1 MILAYL
7 RHHDDMTS
15 RMMSPVFAGRGDEL
29 AALAGAFE
37 EAAGGT
43 PRTVL
48 LGGEAGVGKSRLAG
62 EFAARVRDRALV
74 LAGGCVEL
82 STAGLP
88 YAPFG
93 AALRELVRERGTAEV
108 AALLPGQA
116 AGELAGLLPEF
127 GALPSG
133 ADPATARARL
143 FELLLA
149 LLEGLAERQ
158 PVLLVI
164 EDVHWADP
172 ASCDLLSF
180 LVRNLRQAAVLM
192 VVTFRSDDLH
202 RNHPLRPL
210 LAGLERMDG
219 VTRLELGRLSRGQV
233 GAQLEGI
240 LGRTASPSVLDAVW
254 GRGGGN
260 PLFTE
265 ALVNR
270 EGTVSAALPWTLR
283 ELLAGAVKDLPE
295 ATQEVLRTAAVGGS
309 RSGHALLAAVTGW
322 DDTSVTAA
330 VRPAVAANVLVS
342 DGDGYA
348 FRHQLIR
355 EAVLEDLLPGERAQ
369 AHRRFA
375 LALASSAGAGAAVS
389 VARHWRG
396 AGEASLALEAAWRA
410 AGETGAAFAYA
421 QRLQMLEQ
429 VLELWDQVPD
439 AAART
444 GTDHIGVLMLA
455 ADAARWAG
463 QAQRGLALV
472 EAALAALDESGDGS
486 GDGSGDRERVASAL
500 LRRAGLRREL
510 LLPGQLDELREALR
524 LAAAPSRVRAQVMAQ
539 VCWALR
545 REDRHQE
552 AARLAAE
559 LRALADELGDEE
571 CQAEAEMLLAAVG
584 ALRGEDTF
592 AALYRARDHAAR
604 IGSAQIEAW
613 AYLTASHVLE
623 GRGHHEL
630 AIQAGLDGLARARE
644 LGLARQV
651 AAPIAGNLAE
661 SLASAGR
668 WDEALETLEEVL
680 SLELPARGSLHPLLG
695 RGTLAVARG
704 ELEVAADMLAAVRAL
719 PAGLWAE
726 AQCALPLARLE
737 IEYRLAS
744 GDLAG
749 ALGAAGAIPPYGP
762 ETDPRYPW
770 AVLVTAM
777 RACAEVAA
785 AGLPAGDLARVRKGL
800 ASRAA
805 VVPQVSP
812 LHRAYAVTFAAEAG
826 REPGAD
832 VALWDAA
839 ALAWGGLG
847 QPYPEAYALLR
858 AAGAGV
864 AGDREGAG
872 VRLARAGELAGRL
885 RAAPLEQEIG
895 QLARRARIQLPGAVS
910 AGGGVPF
917 GLTAREMEVLRL
929 VAAGRGNREI
939 AAELF
944 ISPRTASVHVSNILS
959 KLAVSS
965 RGEAAATAHRLH
977 LFD

>member
-1 MILAYL
+1 
-7 RHHDDMTS
+7 
-15 RMMSPVFAGRGDEL
+15 MMSPVFAGRGDEL
-29 AALAGAFE
+29 AALTEAFE

-74 LAGGCVEL
+74 LTGGCVEL
-82 STAGLP
+82 STASLP

-127 GALPSG
+127 GSLPAG

-143 FELLLA
+143 FELLLT
-149 LLEGLAERQ
+149 LLERLGERR
-158 PVLLVI
+158 PAVLVV
-164 EDVHWADP
+164 EDLHWADP
-172 ASCDLLSF
+172 PTCDLLSF
-180 LVRNLRQAAVLM
+180 LVRNLRQAGVL
-192 VVTFRSDDLH
+192 VVGTFRSDELH
-202 RNHPLRPL
+202 RGHSLRAV

-219 VTRLELGRLSRGQV
+219 VAVLSLPRLTRLDV
-233 GAQLEGI
+233 AAQLAGI
-240 LGRTASPSVLDAVW
+240 FGRAAAPSVLDAVW
-254 GRGGGN
+254 ARGAGN

-265 ALVNR
+265 ALVHR
-270 EGTVSAALPWTLR
+270 DGTVSDGLPWTLR
-283 ELLAGAVKDLPE
+283 ELLAGAVKELPP
-295 ATQEVLRTAAVGGS
+295 ATQEVLRTAAVGGP
-309 RSGHALLAAVTGW
+309 RVGHALVAAVTGW
-322 DDTSVTAA
+322 DSAAVTAA

-355 EAVLEDLLPGERAQ
+355 EAVLEELLPGERAQ
-369 AHRRFA
+369 AHRGFA
-375 LALASSAGAGAAVS
+375 VALSAAAGAELSGAEAAVA
-389 VARHWRG
+389 VALHWRG
-396 AGEASLALEAAWRA
+396 AGETALALDAAWLA
-410 AGETGAAFAYA
+410 AGAAGAAFGYA

-429 VLELWDQVPD
+429 VLELWSRVPD
-439 AAART
+439 ASSRT
-444 GTDHIGVLMLA
+444 GTDHVDVLMLA

-472 EAALAALDESGDGS
+472 EAALAELDSGARSGS
-486 GDGSGDRERVASAL
+486 GPVGGARDGERRAAGL
-500 LRRAGLRREL
+500 LRRAGLLREL

-524 LAAAPSRVRAQVMAQ
+524 LAAAPSRIRAQVLAQ

-545 REDRHQE
+545 REDHHGE
-552 AARLAAE
+552 AARLAGE

-571 CQAEAEMLLAAVG
+571 GRVEADMLLAAEG

-592 AALYRARDHAAR
+592 DALFRARDQAAFL
-604 IGSAQIEAW
+604 GAGQLEVW

-623 GRGHHEL
+623 GRGGYEL
-630 AIQAGLDGLARARE
+630 AIQAGRDGLARARE

-661 SLASAGR
+661 ALAAAGR
-668 WDEALETLEEVL
+668 WDEALEILEEVL
-680 SLELPARGSLHPLLG
+680 SLELPARGRVHPLLV

-704 ELEVAADMLAAVRAL
+704 ELSLAAEMLAAARAL

-737 IEYRLAS
+737 IEYRLAA

-749 ALGAAGAIPPYGP
+749 AVSLAVPAYGS

-770 AVLVTAM
+770 ALLVTAM
-777 RACAEVAA
+777 RACAEVAVA
-785 AGLPAGDLARVRKGL
+785 GVPATEVAGLLEELTG
-800 ASRAA
+800 RAA
-805 VVPQVSP
+805 AVPRVNP
-812 LHRAYAVTFAAEAG
+812 LHEAYAVTFAAEAG
-826 REPGAD
+826 RASGLAD
-832 VALWDAA
+832 VAGWDAA
-839 ALAWGGLG
+839 AGAWDALG
-847 QPYPEAYALLR
+847 QPYPTAYALLR
-858 AAGAGV
+858 AAAAAA

-872 VRLARAGELAGRL
+872 VRLS
-885 RAAPLEQEIG
+885 RAASLARRVGAIGLEQEIG
-895 QLARRARIQLPGAVS
+895 QLARRARIALPGVGV
-910 AGGGVPF
+910 AGGDVPF
-917 GLTAREMEVLRL
+917 GLTAREQEVLRL

-959 KLAVSS
+959 KLSVGS
-965 RGEAAATAHRLH
+965 RGEAAAIAHRTH

>member
-1 MILAYL
+1 MVGAMI
-7 RHHDDMTS
+7 
-15 RMMSPVFAGRGDEL
+15 SPVFAGRGAEL
-29 AALAGAFE
+29 AALTGAFQ

-62 EFAARVRDRALV
+62 EFAARVRDGALV

-82 STAGLP
+82 STGSLP

-93 AALRELVRERGTAEV
+93 AALRELVRERGPAEV
-108 AALLPGQA
+108 TALLPGQA

-127 GALPSG
+127 GAPPSD

-180 LVRNLRQAAVLM
+180 LVRNLRQAAVLL

-202 RNHPLRPL
+202 RTHPLRPL

-219 VTRLELGRLSRGQV
+219 VRRLELGRLSRGQV

-240 LGRTASPSVLDAVW
+240 LGRPASPSVLDAVW
-254 GRGGGN
+254 GRGAGN

-270 EGTVSAALPWTLR
+270 DGTASGGLPWTLR

-295 ATQEVLRTAAVGGS
+295 ATQQLLRTAAAGGS

-322 DDTSVTAA
+322 DSAELTAA

-355 EAVLEDLLPGERAQ
+355 EAVLADLLPGERAQ

-375 LALASSAGAGAAVS
+375 LALSPAAGPEAAVA

-396 AGEASLALEAAWRA
+396 AGEASPALAAAWRA

-439 AAART
+439 AASVT
-444 GTDHIGVLMLA
+444 GSDHVGVLMLA

-472 EAALAALDESGDGS
+472 EAGLAALDGS
-486 GDGSGDRERVASAL
+486 GDGVRVASAL
-500 LRRAGLRREL
+500 LRRSGLRREL
-510 LLPGQLDELREALR
+510 LLPGQLDELRSALS
-524 LAAAPSRVRAQVMAQ
+524 LADTPTRVRAQVMAQ

-552 AARLAAE
+552 AARLAGE
-559 LRALADELGDEE
+559 LRALAAELGDEE
-571 CQAEAEMLLAAVG
+571 GQAEAEMLLAAVG

-592 AALYRARDHAAR
+592 AALYRARDQAAR
-604 IGSAQIEAW
+604 IGSAQLEAW

-623 GRGHHEL
+623 GRGSHEP

-680 SLELPARGSLHPLLG
+680 SLELPARGRVHPLLV

-704 ELEVAADMLAAVRAL
+704 ELEVAAEMLAAVRAL

-737 IEYRLAS
+737 IEGRLAA

-749 ALGAAGAIPPYGP
+749 AVALAGALPPYDE

-785 AGLPAGDLARVRKGL
+785 AGLPGGDLARARKDL
-800 ASRAA
+800 AARAA
-805 VVPQVSP
+805 AVPRVSP
-812 LHRAYAVTFAAEAG
+812 LHQAYAVTFAAEAG
-826 REPGAD
+826 RAASAGD
-832 VALWDAA
+832 VASWDAA
-839 ALAWGGLG
+839 ASAWGRLG

-872 VRLARAGELAGRL
+872 VRLARAGELARRVG
-885 RAAPLEQEIG
+885 AGPLEQEIG
-895 QLARRARIQLPGAVS
+895 QLARRARIRLPGGVS

-917 GLTAREMEVLRL
+917 GLTARELEVLRL

-959 KLAVSS
+959 KLSVSS

>member
-1 MILAYL
+1 MA
-7 RHHDDMTS
+7 S
-15 RMMSPVFAGRGDEL
+15 RMMSPVFAGRGDEM

-62 EFAARVRDRALV
+62 EFASRVRDRALV

-82 STAGLP
+82 STASLP

-164 EDVHWADP
+164 EDVQWADP
-172 ASCDLLSF
+172 ATRDLLSF

-202 RNHPLRPL
+202 RTHPLRPL

-240 LGRTASPSVLDAVW
+240 LGRPALPSVLDAVW
-254 GRGGGN
+254 GRGEGN

-265 ALVNR
+265 ALVNLD
-270 EGTVSAALPWTLR
+270 GTVSGGLPWTLR

-295 ATQEVLRTAAVGGS
+295 ATQQLLRTAAVGGS
-309 RSGHALLAAVTGW
+309 RAGHELLAEVTGW
-322 DDTSVTAA
+322 DSSELTAA

-375 LALASSAGAGAAVS
+375 LALDASAGSEAAVA

-396 AGEASLALEAAWRA
+396 AGETSLALEAAWQA

-421 QRLQMLEQ
+421 QRLQMLEH

-444 GTDHIGVLMLA
+444 GTDHVGVLMLA

-472 EAALAALDESGDGS
+472 EAGLAALDESSDG
-486 GDGSGDRERVASAL
+486 ERVASAL

-552 AARLAAE
+552 AARLAGE

-571 CQAEAEMLLAAVG
+571 CQAEAEMLLAALG

-592 AALYRARDHAAR
+592 TALYRARDQAAR
-604 IGSAQIEAW
+604 IGSAQLEAW
-613 AYLTASHVLE
+613 AYLAASDVLE
-623 GRGHHEL
+623 GRGSHEL
-630 AIQAGLDGLARARE
+630 AIQAGLAGLTRARE

-680 SLELPARGSLHPLLG
+680 SLELPARGRIHPLLVQG
-695 RGTLAVARG
+695 PLAVARG
-704 ELEVAADMLAAVRAL
+704 DLEVAAGVLAAVRAL

-726 AQCALPLARLE
+726 AQCALPLAQLE

-749 ALGAAGAIPPYGP
+749 AVALAGALPPYDE

-770 AVLVTAM
+770 ALLVTAM

-785 AGLPAGDLARVRKGL
+785 AGLRASDLARVRKDL
-800 ASRAA
+800 TERAA
-805 VVPQVSP
+805 VVPRVNP
-812 LHRAYAVTFAAEAG
+812 LHEAYAATFAAEA
-826 REPGAD
+826 RRADSGAD

-872 VRLARAGELAGRL
+872 VRLARAGELARRVG
-885 RAAPLEQEIG
+885 AGPLEQEIG

-959 KLAVSS
+959 KLSVSS
-965 RGEAAATAHRLH
+965 RSEAAATAHRLH

>member
-1 MILAYL
+1 
-7 RHHDDMTS
+7 
-15 RMMSPVFAGRGDEL
+15 MMSPVFAGRDGEL

-37 EAAGGT
+37 EAAAGT

-48 LGGEAGVGKSRLAG
+48 LGGEAGVGKSRL
-62 EFAARVRDRALV
+62 
-74 LAGGCVEL
+74 
-82 STAGLP
+82 
-88 YAPFG
+88 
-93 AALRELVRERGTAEV
+93 
-108 AALLPGQA
+108 
-116 AGELAGLLPEF
+116 
-127 GALPSG
+127 
-133 ADPATARARL
+133 ARL

-172 ASCDLLSF
+172 ATCDLLSF

-202 RNHPLRPL
+202 RTHPLRPL

-219 VTRLELGRLSRGQV
+219 VRRLELGRLSRGQV

-240 LGRTASPSVLDAVW
+240 VGRPASPSVLDAVW
-254 GRGGGN
+254 GRGAGN

-270 EGTVSAALPWTLR
+270 DGTVSAALPWTLR
-283 ELLAGAVKDLPE
+283 ELLARAVKDLPE
-295 ATQEVLRTAAVGGS
+295 ATQQLLRTAAVGGS
-309 RSGHALLAAVTGW
+309 RAGHGLLTAVTGW
-322 DDTSVTAA
+322 DDAALTAA

-375 LALASSAGAGAAVS
+375 LALSPAAGAEAAVA

-396 AGEASLALEAAWRA
+396 AREASLALEAAWRA

-444 GTDHIGVLMLA
+444 GTDHVGVLMLA

-472 EAALAALDESGDGS
+472 EAGLAALDEPGNGSGDGS
-486 GDGSGDRERVASAL
+486 GDGERVASGL

-552 AARLAAE
+552 AARLAVE

-592 AALYRARDHAAR
+592 AALYRARDQAAR
-604 IGSAQIEAW
+604 IGSAQLEAW

-623 GRGHHEL
+623 GRGSHEL

-680 SLELPARGSLHPLLG
+680 SLELPARGRVHPLLV

-704 ELEVAADMLAAVRAL
+704 ELEVAADMLAEVRAL

-737 IEYRLAS
+737 IEYRMAS

-749 ALGAAGAIPPYGP
+749 ALALAGALPPYDG

-785 AGLPAGDLARVRKGL
+785 AGLPAGDLARVREDL

-805 VVPQVSP
+805 AVPRVSP
-812 LHRAYAVTFAAEAG
+812 LHQAYAATFAAEAG
-826 REPGAD
+826 RADSGAD
-832 VALWDAA
+832 VALWDTA

-847 QPYPEAYALLR
+847 QPYPEAYALRR
-858 AAGAGV
+858 AAGAGM

-885 RAAPLEQEIG
+885 GAGPLEQEIG

-917 GLTAREMEVLRL
+917 GLTARETEVLRL

-944 ISPRTASVHVSNILS
+944 ISHRTASVHVSNILS
-959 KLAVSS
+959 KLSVSS
-965 RGEAAATAHRLH
+965 RGEAAATAYRLH

>member
-1 MILAYL
+1 
-7 RHHDDMTS
+7 
-15 RMMSPVFAGRGDEL
+15 MMSPVFAGRDGEL
-29 AALAGAFE
+29 AALAGTFQ

-82 STAGLP
+82 STASLP

-127 GALPSG
+127 GAPPSG
-133 ADPATARARL
+133 GDPATARARL

-172 ASCDLLSF
+172 ATCDLLSF
-180 LVRNLRQAAVLM
+180 LVRNLRQAAVLL

-202 RNHPLRPL
+202 RTHPLRPL

-240 LGRTASPSVLDAVW
+240 LGRPAPPSVLDAVW
-254 GRGGGN
+254 GRGAGN

-270 EGTVSAALPWTLR
+270 DGTVSAALPWTLR

-295 ATQEVLRTAAVGGS
+295 AAQQLLRTAAVGGS
-309 RSGHALLAAVTGW
+309 RAGHGLLAAVTGW
-322 DDTSVTAA
+322 DDAALTAA

-375 LALASSAGAGAAVS
+375 LALASSAGAEAAVA

-439 AAART
+439 ADGRT
-444 GTDHIGVLMLA
+444 GTDHVGVLMLA

-472 EAALAALDESGDGS
+472 EAGLAAL
-486 GDGSGDRERVASAL
+486 DGSGDRSGDGERVASAL

-552 AARLAAE
+552 AARLAGE

-592 AALYRARDHAAR
+592 AALYRARDQAAR
-604 IGSAQIEAW
+604 IGSAQLEAW

-623 GRGHHEL
+623 GRGSHKL

-680 SLELPARGSLHPLLG
+680 SLELPARGRIHPLLV

-749 ALGAAGAIPPYGP
+749 ALGAAGAIPTYGP

-777 RACAEVAA
+777 RSCAEVAA
-785 AGLPAGDLARVRKGL
+785 AGLPAVDLAQVRKDL
-800 ASRAA
+800 ASRATT
-805 VVPQVSP
+805 VPRVNP
-812 LHRAYAVTFAAEAG
+812 LHQAYAATFAAEAG
-826 REPGAD
+826 RADSGAD
-832 VALWDAA
+832 LALWDAA

-864 AGDREGAG
+864 GGDREGAG
-872 VRLARAGELAGRL
+872 VRLARAGELAGRVG
-885 RAAPLEQEIG
+885 AEPLEQEIG
-895 QLARRARIQLPGAVS
+895 RLARRARIQLPGAVS

-944 ISPRTASVHVSNILS
+944 ISHRTASVHVSNILS
-959 KLAVSS
+959 KLAVGS
-965 RGEAAATAHRLH
+965 RGEAAATAYRLH

>member
-1 MILAYL
+1 MILTYL
-7 RHHDDMTS
+7 RHHGGMVGA
-15 RMMSPVFAGRGDEL
+15 MMSPVFAGRGDEL

-82 STAGLP
+82 STASLP

-116 AGELAGLLPEF
+116 AAELAGLLPEF

-133 ADPATARARL
+133 ADPGTARARL

-172 ASCDLLSF
+172 ATCDLLSF
-180 LVRNLRQAAVLM
+180 LVRNLRQAAVLL

-219 VTRLELGRLSRGQV
+219 VIRLELGRLSRGQV

-240 LGRTASPSVLDAVW
+240 LGRPAAPAVLDAVW

-270 EGTVSAALPWTLR
+270 DGTVSAALPWTLR

-295 ATQEVLRTAAVGGS
+295 ATQQLLRTAAVGGS
-309 RSGHALLAAVTGW
+309 RAGHALLAAVTGW
-322 DDTSVTAA
+322 DDASLTAA

-375 LALASSAGAGAAVS
+375 LALDASAGSEAAVA

-396 AGEASLALEAAWRA
+396 AGETSRALAAAWRA
-410 AGETGAAFAYA
+410 AGEAGAAFAYA

-439 AAART
+439 AAVRT
-444 GTDHIGVLMLA
+444 GTDHVGVLMLA
-455 ADAARWAG
+455 ADAARSAG

-472 EAALAALDESGDGS
+472 EAGLAALEESGDGT
-486 GDGSGDRERVASAL
+486 RVASAL

-510 LLPGQLDELREALR
+510 LLPGQLDELRQALR
-524 LAAAPSRVRAQVMAQ
+524 LAAAPSRVRAQVLAQ

-592 AALYRARDHAAR
+592 AALYRARDQAAR
-604 IGSAQIEAW
+604 IGSAQLEAW

-623 GRGHHEL
+623 GRGRHEL

-644 LGLARQV
+644 LGLARQL

-668 WDEALETLEEVL
+668 WDEALETLDEVL
-680 SLELPARGSLHPLLG
+680 SLELPARGRVHPLLV

-704 ELEVAADMLAAVRAL
+704 ELGVAADMLAAVRAL

-749 ALGAAGAIPPYGP
+749 ALGAAGAIPPYDP

-785 AGLPAGDLARVRKGL
+785 AGLPVAELAQVRQDLAE
-800 ASRAA
+800 RAA
-805 VVPQVSP
+805 VAARVSP
-812 LHRAYAVTFAAEAG
+812 LHQAHAATFAAEAG
-826 REPGAD
+826 RADSGAD

-839 ALAWGGLG
+839 AAAWGRLG

-864 AGDREGAG
+864 AGDRAGAG
-872 VRLARAGELAGRL
+872 VRLERAGELARRVG
-885 RAAPLEQEIG
+885 AGPLEQEIG

-944 ISPRTASVHVSNILS
+944 ISHRTASVHVSNILS
-959 KLAVSS
+959 KLNVSS
-965 RGEAAATAHRLH
+965 RGEAAATAYRLH

>member
-1 MILAYL
+1 MVGA
-7 RHHDDMTS
+7 
-15 RMMSPVFAGRGDEL
+15 MMSPVFAGRDGEL

-62 EFAARVRDRALV
+62 EFAARVRERALV

-82 STAGLP
+82 STASLP

-133 ADPATARARL
+133 GDPATARARL

-158 PVLLVI
+158 PVLLFV

-172 ASCDLLSF
+172 ATCDLLSF

-219 VTRLELGRLSRGQV
+219 VRRLELGRLSRGQV

-240 LGRTASPSVLDAVW
+240 LGRPASPSVLDAVW
-254 GRGGGN
+254 GRGAGN

-270 EGTVSAALPWTLR
+270 DGTVSAALPWTLR
-283 ELLAGAVKDLPE
+283 ELLARAVNDLPE
-295 ATQEVLRTAAVGGS
+295 ATQQLLRTTAVGGS
-309 RSGHALLAAVTGW
+309 RAGHGLLTAVTGW
-322 DDTSVTAA
+322 DDAALTAA

-375 LALASSAGAGAAVS
+375 LALSPAVGAEAAVA

-396 AGEASLALEAAWRA
+396 AREASLALEAAWRA

-444 GTDHIGVLMLA
+444 GTDHVGVLMLA

-472 EAALAALDESGDGS
+472 EAGLAALDEPGNGSGNGSGDGS
-486 GDGSGDRERVASAL
+486 GDGERVASGL

-552 AARLAAE
+552 AARLAGE

-592 AALYRARDHAAR
+592 AALYRARDQAAR
-604 IGSAQIEAW
+604 IGSAQLEAW

-623 GRGHHEL
+623 GRGSHEL

-668 WDEALETLEEVL
+668 WDEALETL
-680 SLELPARGSLHPLLG
+680 A
-695 RGTLAVARG
+695 
-704 ELEVAADMLAAVRAL
+704 
-719 PAGLWAE
+719 
-726 AQCALPLARLE
+726 
-737 IEYRLAS
+737 
-744 GDLAG
+744 LAG
-749 ALGAAGAIPPYGP
+749 ALPPYDG

-785 AGLPAGDLARVRKGL
+785 AGLPTGDLARVREDL

-805 VVPQVSP
+805 AVPRVSP
-812 LHRAYAVTFAAEAG
+812 LHQAYAATFAAEAG
-826 REPGAD
+826 RADSGAD
-832 VALWDAA
+832 VALWDTA

-847 QPYPEAYALLR
+847 QPYPEAYALRR
-858 AAGAGV
+858 AAGAGM

-885 RAAPLEQEIG
+885 GAGPLEQEIG

-917 GLTAREMEVLRL
+917 GLTARETEVLRL

-944 ISPRTASVHVSNILS
+944 ISHRTASVHVSNILS
-959 KLAVSS
+959 KLSVSS
-965 RGEAAATAHRLH
+965 RGEAAATAYRLH

>member
-1 MILAYL
+1 MILTYL
-7 RHHDDMTS
+7 RHDDDMTS
-15 RMMSPVFAGRGDEL
+15 RIMSPVFAGRDDEL

-62 EFAARVRDRALV
+62 EFAAQVRGRALV

-82 STAGLP
+82 STASLP

-158 PVLLVI
+158 PVLLVV

-172 ASCDLLSF
+172 ATCDLLSF
-180 LVRNLRQAAVLM
+180 LVRNLRQAAVLL

-240 LGRTASPSVLDAVW
+240 LGRPASPSVLDAVW
-254 GRGGGN
+254 GRGAGN

-265 ALVNR
+265 ALVNQD
-270 EGTVSAALPWTLR
+270 GTVSAALPWTLR

-295 ATQEVLRTAAVGGS
+295 ATQQLLRTAAVGGS
-309 RSGHALLAAVTGW
+309 RAGHGLLAAVTGW
-322 DDTSVTAA
+322 DDAALTAA

-342 DGDGYA
+342 DDDGYA

-375 LALASSAGAGAAVS
+375 LALDSSPGSEAAVA

-444 GTDHIGVLMLA
+444 GTDHVGVLMLA

-472 EAALAALDESGDGS
+472 EAGLDESGDGS
-486 GDGSGDRERVASAL
+486 GDGERVASGL

-552 AARLAAE
+552 AARLAVE

-592 AALYRARDHAAR
+592 AALYRARDQAAR
-604 IGSAQIEAW
+604 IGSAQLEAG

-623 GRGHHEL
+623 GRGRHEL

-661 SLASAGR
+661 SLVSAGR
-668 WDEALETLEEVL
+668 WDEALETLEEGL
-680 SLELPARGSLHPLLG
+680 SLELPARGRIHPLLV

-749 ALGAAGAIPPYGP
+749 ALALAGALPPYDE

-785 AGLPAGDLARVRKGL
+785 AGLPTGDLARVREDL

-805 VVPQVSP
+805 AVPRVSP
-812 LHRAYAVTFAAEAG
+812 LHQAYAVTFAAEAE
-826 REPGAD
+826 RADSGAD
-832 VALWDAA
+832 AALWDAA
-839 ALAWGGLG
+839 ARAWGGLG

-858 AAGAGV
+858 AAGAGM

-872 VRLARAGELAGRL
+872 VRLARADELARWLG
-885 RAAPLEQEIG
+885 AGPLEQQIG

-917 GLTAREMEVLRL
+917 GLTARETEVLRL

-959 KLAVSS
+959 KLSVSS
-965 RGEAAATAHRLH
+965 RGEAAATAYRLH

>member
-1 MILAYL
+1 MA
-7 RHHDDMTS
+7 S
-15 RMMSPVFAGRGDEL
+15 RMMSPVFAGRDDEL

-82 STAGLP
+82 STASLP

-164 EDVHWADP
+164 EDAHWADP
-172 ASCDLLSF
+172 ATRDLLSF

-202 RNHPLRPL
+202 RTHPLRPL

-240 LGRTASPSVLDAVW
+240 LGRPASPSVLDAVW

-265 ALVNR
+265 ALVNLD
-270 EGTVSAALPWTLR
+270 GTVSAALPWTLR

-295 ATQEVLRTAAVGGS
+295 ATQQLLRTAAVGGS
-309 RSGHALLAAVTGW
+309 RAGHELLAVVTGW
-322 DDTSVTAA
+322 DSAELTAA

-375 LALASSAGAGAAVS
+375 LALDASAGSEAAVA

-396 AGEASLALEAAWRA
+396 AGETSLALEAAWQA

-421 QRLQMLEQ
+421 QRLQMLEH

-444 GTDHIGVLMLA
+444 GTDHVGVLMLA

-472 EAALAALDESGDGS
+472 EAGLAALDESGDG
-486 GDGSGDRERVASAL
+486 ERVASGL
-500 LRRAGLRREL
+500 LRRAGMRREL

-552 AARLAAE
+552 AARLAEE
-559 LRALADELGDEE
+559 LRALADALGDEE

-592 AALYRARDHAAR
+592 AALYRARDQAAR
-604 IGSAQIEAW
+604 IGSAQVEAW
-613 AYLTASHVLE
+613 AYLTASHVLG
-623 GRGHHEL
+623 GRGSHEL
-630 AIQAGLDGLARARE
+630 AVQAGLDGLVRTRE

-661 SLASAGR
+661 SLASVGR

-680 SLELPARGSLHPLLG
+680 SLELPARGRVHPLLV

-704 ELEVAADMLAAVRAL
+704 ELKVAADILAEVRAL

-737 IEYRLAS
+737 IEHRLAS

-749 ALGAAGAIPPYGP
+749 AVALAGALPPYDE

-770 AVLVTAM
+770 VLLVTAM

-785 AGLPAGDLARVRKGL
+785 AGLPAVDVARVRKDL

-805 VVPQVSP
+805 MVPQVNP
-812 LHRAYAVTFAAEAG
+812 LHQAYAATFAAEAG
-826 REPGAD
+826 RADSGAD

-858 AAGAGV
+858 AAGAGM

-872 VRLARAGELAGRL
+872 VRLARAGELARRVG
-885 RAAPLEQEIG
+885 AGPLQQEIG

-959 KLAVSS
+959 KLSVSS